1 MSVRSIS
8 PYEKYGKLTPVTDA
22 VLNIHVWTVTDTIS
36 GLAYRYF
43 ADWTMWRLIAERNA
57 IADVR
62 KIVPGTQLII
72 PERPLEKGRYEST

>member
-8 PYEKYGKLTPVTDA
+8 AYERYGRVTPVTDA
-22 VLNIHVWTVTDTIS
+22 VLTIYMWTATDEIS
-36 GLAYRYF
+36 LLADKFYG
-43 ADWTMWRLIAERNA
+43 DWRLWRVIATRNA

-62 KIVPGTQLII
+62 KIEPGTQLII